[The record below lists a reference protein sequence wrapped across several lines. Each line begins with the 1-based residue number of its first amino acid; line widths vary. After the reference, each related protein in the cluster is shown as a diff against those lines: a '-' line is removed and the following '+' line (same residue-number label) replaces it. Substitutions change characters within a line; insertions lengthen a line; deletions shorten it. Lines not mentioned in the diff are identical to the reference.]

1 MSIFTN
7 FLRSLLLTTVFSF
20 IAPMFLV
27 GGVLV
32 CLCLSGFVPGL
43 QGLTEDI
50 PTQILYFL
58 ATFGTGSPI
67 NGLFI
72 ISLTCGFVGGLFDIY
87 AYYRYQILRI
97 DS

>member
-7 FLRSLLLTTVFSF
+7 FLRSLLLTTIFSF
-20 IAPMFLV
+20 IAPIFFVGSTLV
-27 GGVLV
+27 F
-32 CLCLSGFVPGL
+32 LCLSVYVPVL

-50 PTQILYFL
+50 PTQIFHFL
-58 ATFGTGSPI
+58 ATFGTGSPM
-67 NGLFI
+67 NGLFV
-72 ISLTCGFVGGLFDIY
+72 ISLTSGFVGGLFDIY

>member
-20 IAPMFLV
+20 MAPMFLV
-27 GGVLV
+27 GGVLIF
-32 CLCLSGFVPGL
+32 LCLSGFVPGL
-43 QGLTEDI
+43 QGLTENI
-50 PTQILYFL
+50 PSQILHFL

-87 AYYRYQILRI
+87 AYYRYQILRL

>member
-20 IAPMFLV
+20 IAPIFLV
-27 GGVLV
+27 GCILM
-32 CLCLSGFVPGL
+32 CLCLSGYVPGL

-50 PTQILYFL
+50 PSQILHFL
-58 ATFGTGSPI
+58 AMFGTGSPM
-67 NGLFI
+67 NGLFVI
-72 ISLTCGFVGGLFDIY
+72 CLTFGFVGGLFDIY
-87 AYYRYQILRI
+87 AYYRCQILRI

>member
-27 GGVLV
+27 GVVLV
-32 CLCLSGFVPGL
+32 FLRLSGFVPGL
-43 QGLTEDI
+43 QGLTEDV
-50 PTQILYFL
+50 PSQILHFL

-67 NGLFI
+67 NGLFV
-72 ISLTCGFVGGLFDIY
+72 ISLTCAFVGGLFDIY

-97 DS
+97 NS

>member
-1 MSIFTN
+1 MSIFTS
-7 FLRSLLLTTVFSF
+7 FLRSLLLTAVFSF

-27 GGVLV
+27 GGILV
-32 CLCLSGFVPGL
+32 CLCVSGFIPGL

-50 PTQILYFL
+50 PSQILHFL
-58 ATFGTGSPI
+58 ATFGTGSPV
-67 NGLFI
+67 NGLLV
-72 ISLTCGFVGGLFDIY
+72 ISLTFGFVGGLFDIY

>member
-7 FLRSLLLTTVFSF
+7 FLRSLVLTTVFSF

-27 GGVLV
+27 GVMLV
-32 CLCLSGFVPGL
+32 CFCLSSFVPGL

-50 PTQILYFL
+50 PSQILHFL

-67 NGLFI
+67 NGLFV
-72 ISLTCGFVGGLFDIY
+72 ISLTCAFVGGLFDIY
-87 AYYRYQILRI
+87 AYYRYQILRL